1 MAPPGNPTLASA
13 RPPQVITAPMPLP
26 ARPPSVP
33 PPGVPQAARSVEQT
47 ALVRPQP
54 QSRNWAMVGAA
65 LLGAGALAGGAVF
78 FLMPRQGTIN
88 ITVTDAK
95 GGSPDKVTVYVD
107 GKEEC
112 GTTPCVVKRE
122 SGAHVIK
129 ITANGYETPDPK
141 SVGVD
146 NGKEASVSFLVSKAG
161 ASATGLK
168 AASATQ
174 GLKLYVD
181 DELVG
186 SLPQEVRTLTPGD
199 HKVKISGGDRYATME
214 KTITVAKGEMLDLS
228 NVALKVLRGKATIDS
243 QAPGAKVYIVSGT
256 DRREVTKLP
265 LPVEIDTSKSWVLE
279 ATQFGKHDFKQ
290 PIVFEDGQ
298 AEKNFMVSF
307 DVKAPPVA
315 PVVNPGGGGG
325 GTTVPNGGGR
335 PTGGGGGTATTAEP
349 KTTATAPAGGGGEAA
364 SGTATLNIN
373 SIPGSNVVLDGKPI
387 GPTPKLGVSVSA
399 GSHTVKFINT
409 EQNLSKSVS
418 VSVKGGETKTVA
430 AKLKD

>member
-1 MAPPGNPTLASA
+1 M
-13 RPPQVITAPMPLP
+13 PMPQ
-26 ARPPSVP
+26 RPPSVP
-33 PPGVPQAARSVEQT
+33 PPGVPQHARSVEQT

-54 QSRNWAMVGAA
+54 ESRNWAMVGAA
-65 LLGAGALAGGAVF
+65 LLGAGTLAGGAVF
-78 FLMPRQGTIN
+78 FLMPRQGTIRIN
-88 ITVTDAK
+88 VTDAK
-95 GGSPDKVTVYVD
+95 GGSPDKVAVYVD

-122 SGAHVIK
+122 SGSHDVK
-129 ITANGYETPDPK
+129 ITANGYETPETK
-141 SVGVD
+141 TVGVD

-168 AASATQ
+168 CASATQ

-181 DELVG
+181 EELIG
-186 SLPQEVRTLTPGD
+186 ALPQEVRTLTPGD
-199 HKVKISGGDRYATME
+199 HKVKITGGDRYATME

-265 LPVEIDTSKSWVLE
+265 LSVEIDTSKNWVLE
-279 ATQFGKHDFKQ
+279 ATQFGKRDFKQ
-290 PIVFEDGQ
+290 PIAFEDGQ

-307 DVKAPPVA
+307 DVKPPPVA
-315 PVVNPGGGGG
+315 PVPPMVNPGGGGG
-325 GTTVPNGGGR
+325 GTTVPPTGGGR
-335 PTGGGGGTATTAEP
+335 PPTGGGTATTAEP
-349 KTTATAPAGGGGEAA
+349 KTTAAPPAGSGGGEAA

-387 GPTPKLGVSVSA
+387 GPTPKMGVSVSA

-409 EQNLSKSVS
+409 EQNLTKSVS
-418 VSVKGGETKTVA
+418 VTVKGGDTKTVA